1 MNFVSSVDSNTCL
14 RDFIPSDKVHICEKG
29 TGTFFLTEEVKLS
42 ALVYQTEVTK
52 IIHGFVI
59 RKYAKMTSSA
69 ELSETLAEGN
79 GDNHYIANYVQV
91 APLGT

>member
-29 TGTFFLTEEVKLS
+29 TGTFFNRGGETFCFGLLYTLS
-42 ALVYQTEVTK
+42 EKTLDK
-52 IIHGFVI
+52 
-59 RKYAKMTSSA
+59 RKMTSSA

-79 GDNHYIANYVQV
+79 GDNHHIANYVQV
-91 APLGT
+91 APLGV

>member
-1 MNFVSSVDSNTCL
+1 M
-14 RDFIPSDKVHICEKG
+14 
-29 TGTFFLTEEVKLS
+29 
-42 ALVYQTEVTK
+42 TK

-79 GDNHYIANYVQV
+79 GDNHYNANYVQV
-91 APLGT
+91 APLGTWQSLQTLNKEYVSRVEPMLDSIKD